1 MAQTSDTKGTA
12 FDRIFS
18 EMIDQPERY
27 CPLLLSLEPN
37 RKQAF
42 LDQILGFT
50 SRLLDATAS
59 SFQAVFPPDI
69 MAGGQHLILAI
80 ISQQEAA
87 DPAQVYRTIGRS
99 ACRRLLFS
107 VDAKRLTL
115 FDEMLKSYMT
125 PPEAHAFDQW
135 SRQKPLYLPPKAA
148 AFGVLVLRGIH
159 PES

>member
-1 MAQTSDTKGTA
+1 MVQTSNTTGTA

-27 CPLLLSLEPN
+27 CPLLLSLEPGK
-37 RKQAF
+37 KQAF
-42 LDQILGFT
+42 LDQMLGFT
-50 SRLLDATAS
+50 SRLLDATAA

-87 DPAQVYRTIGRS
+87 DPNQVYRTIGRS

-107 VDAKRLTL
+107 VDTERLIQ

-125 PPEAHAFDQW
+125 APEAHAFDQW
-135 SRQKPLYLPPKAA
+135 SRREPLFLPPKAGA
-148 AFGVLVLRGIH
+148 CGVLVLRGIH